1 MALGTKTTPP
11 TAGPKVVTPAATV
24 VEFEV
29 PTIDP
34 PARPIQISSLP
45 MLTKG
50 NL

>member
-24 VEFEV
+24 VVFEV

-34 PARPIQISSLP
+34 PCE
-45 MLTKG
+45 T
-50 NL
+50 NLDFLSPDAYER